1 VPFFHHEVLQRAF
14 TLGRESPAA
23 AALIVK
29 LLKEASK
36 EYLVSSN
43 QMRKGF
49 HCVATSLDDLIL
61 DIPSAKS
68 KFQLLPFNGFISWEY
83 PMKCVNGQPWAPPMS
98 LEMLLESGTSRPM
111 PWPNFVLSCMSS
123 ANLYFSSSLN
133 PPMTTSKSKSR
144 ILLSC
149 QGIIHVVGSQISVVL
164 YRRTLS
170 KYMKIRLQLLGLP
183 SFSHLIFSVCLLIFL
198 QGTWISIYRIHLSG
212 VNITQVY
219 KSRKATVES
228 LIVKLWMGE
237 LGLDVFSKKGNCRA
251 AWTEL
256 VCCQF
261 MENGFKG
268 AKR

>member
-1 VPFFHHEVLQRAF
+1 
-14 TLGRESPAA
+14 
-23 AALIVK
+23 
-29 LLKEASK
+29 LK
-36 EYLVSSN
+36 
-43 QMRKGF
+43 
-49 HCVATSLDDLIL
+49 
-61 DIPSAKS
+61 
-68 KFQLLPFNGFISWEY
+68 
-83 PMKCVNGQPWAPPMS
+83 
-98 LEMLLESGTSRPM
+98 MLLESGTSRPM

-144 ILLSC
+144 IL

-237 LGLDVFSKKGNCRA
+237 LGLDVF
-251 AWTEL
+251 
-256 VCCQF
+256 F
-261 MENGFKG
+261 
-268 AKR
+268 

>member
-1 VPFFHHEVLQRAF
+1 VPFFHHEVLQRDF

-23 AALIVK
+23 ATLIVK

-83 PMKCVNGQPWAPPMS
+83 PMKCVTGQPWAPPMS
-98 LEMLLESGTSRPM
+98 LKMLLESGTSRPM

-133 PPMTTSKSKSR
+133 PPMATSKSKSR

-149 QGIIHVVGSQISVVL
+149 QAIIHVVGSQISVVL
-164 YRRTLS
+164 
-170 KYMKIRLQLLGLP
+170 
-183 SFSHLIFSVCLLIFL
+183 
-198 QGTWISIYRIHLSG
+198 
-212 VNITQVY
+212 
-219 KSRKATVES
+219 
-228 LIVKLWMGE
+228 
-237 LGLDVFSKKGNCRA
+237 
-251 AWTEL
+251 
-256 VCCQF
+256 
-261 MENGFKG
+261 
-268 AKR
+268 